1 MIEIWWLYHVTAVLI
16 GLVIGSFAN
25 VAILRLPDDRSLLPG
40 SACPRCGAP
49 VRPRDNIPVV
59 SWVILRGK
67 CRDCAAPIPPTYP
80 LVELLGGLLAF
91 LVWRRFVPGP
101 AQLDAA
107 HLVAA
112 ALYFALV
119 MDLVIAAY
127 SDVRRRIIPDQT
139 SSWAVPVAILGVV
152 ALGAL
157 GYDGP
162 LAISWRASVVGAAL
176 AGCALGIVAWAAG
189 WLTGGEALGW
199 GDVKLFA
206 LLGAALGAVPGAFVV
221 LLIASLTGAAGG
233 LVGIAVVRRRIWLPF
248 GPSLAFGGI
257 VYVLWG
263 EALARTFVPGLALLT
278 SGR

>member
-1 MIEIWWLYHVTAVLI
+1 MIEIWWLYHVTAVLV

-40 SACPRCGAP
+40 SACPRCGAA
-49 VRPRDNIPVV
+49 VRPRDNIPVL
-59 SWVILRGK
+59 SWVILRGR

-101 AQLDAA
+101 AELDAA

-127 SDVRRRIIPDQT
+127 ADVRRRIIPDQT

-162 LAISWRASVVGAAL
+162 LAMGWRASVVGAAA
-176 AGCALGIVAWAAG
+176 AGGALGAIAWVAG
-189 WLTGGEALGW
+189 WLSGGEALGW

-206 LLGAALGAVPGAFVV
+206 LIGAALGAIPGAFLV

-263 EALARTFVPGLALLT
+263 DSLARAFVPGLALLAG
-278 SGR
+278 GR

>member
-49 VRPRDNIPVV
+49 VRPQDNVPVL
-59 SWVILRGK
+59 SWLILRGK
-67 CRDCAAPIPPTYP
+67 CRDCAAPIPATYP

-101 AQLDAA
+101 EELDAA
-107 HLVAA
+107 HLAAA
-112 ALYFALV
+112 ALYFAFV

-127 SDVRRRIIPDQT
+127 ADVRRRIIPDQT
-139 SSWAVPVAILGVV
+139 SSYAVPVAILGVV
-152 ALGAL
+152 LLGVL

-162 LAISWRASVVGAAL
+162 LAIPWRASVLGAAG
-176 AGCALGIVAWAAG
+176 AGGALGLVAWSAS

-206 LLGAALGAVPGAFVV
+206 LIGAALGAIPGAFLV
-221 LLIASLTGAAGG
+221 LLMASLVGAAAG
-233 LVGIAVVRRRIWLPF
+233 LVGIAVARRRIWLPF
-248 GPSLAFGGI
+248 GPSLALGGV

-263 EALARTFVPGLALLT
+263 ESLARTFVPGLALLA
-278 SGR
+278 GMR